1 MGSIH
6 GSSPGSMSQID
17 AAAVSTPSQSLF
29 QPLPVPCDTE
39 KKRRSTVGDRLRKLC
54 KEWGEFGKD
63 KDHVSTSE
71 ASESRQSAVVSGSNL
86 NSRCSATAKTSLNP
100 SSFFNQHPNEG
111 ANPVDENVS
120 LPGRTQDPEA
130 TTLAIQHLV
139 DSIPTSI
146 TPLSPA
152 LQASSLSPPP
162 QNLSSNI
169 YPNHLSNESSP
180 SIILSDTSS
189 VMVYSPLFPTQ
200 SDFVELAELVPFD
213 PEEGEGDEGEADRD
227 TGTGLASNSGNVN
240 GGAIEQRSLEF
251 LASPQVGTNNLG
263 PLATRTVKSESR
275 IRAWVPSS
283 SKISVQAF
291 WWGYRL

>member
-6 GSSPGSMSQID
+6 GSSLGSVSQID
-17 AAAVSTPSQSLF
+17 AVAVSTPSQSPF
-29 QPLPVPCDTE
+29 QPLPVPCDTQ
-39 KKRRSTVGDRLRKLC
+39 KKRLTVGDRLRKLG
-54 KEWGEFGKD
+54 KEWGVFGKD
-63 KDHVSTSE
+63 KDHVSTLE
-71 ASESRQSAVVSGSNL
+71 ASESRQLAVASSSNL
-86 NSRCSATAKTSLNP
+86 NSATEKTWLNP
-100 SSFFNQHPNEG
+100 SSFFNRYQNESV
-111 ANPVDENVS
+111 NPVDENVS

-130 TTLAIQHLV
+130 TTLAREIQHLV

-152 LQASSLSPPP
+152 LQASSSSPPP

-169 YPNHLSNESSP
+169 YPNQLSNESSP
-180 SIILSDTSS
+180 SMILSDTSS

-213 PEEGEGDEGEADRD
+213 AESGEGEGDADRD
-227 TGTGLASNSGNVN
+227 IGTGLASNSGNVN
-240 GGAIEQRSLEF
+240 GGAVEQRSLEF
-251 LASPQVGTNNLG
+251 LASPQVGTNNTG
-263 PLATRTVKSESR
+263 PLATRTAKSESS

-283 SKISVQAF
+283 SKISIQAF